1 MTEESNPLETT
12 ANAEIPVDGP
22 ENMDSNET
30 DPMGE
35 EAPPLE
41 TILEGE
47 LGQNDGSE
55 STEDK
60 NQDINDSVQS
70 SDFESIKAQLEDRTS
85 QYMRLAADFDNFR
98 KRTAKEKVEFEER
111 SKRSTIIELLPII
124 DNFERARSQIK
135 PQTESENNIQKSY
148 QGIYKQLVDCLK
160 QLGVSPMR
168 PEGEL
173 FDPNLHE
180 AVMREPTNEYPEG
193 TVIEEL
199 RRGYILGDLVLR
211 HAMVRVATPLESD
224 SHPIAE
230 SEPDSESSEA

>member
-1 MTEESNPLETT
+1 MTEESTPLETT
-12 ANAEIPVDGP
+12 ANAEIPVDGS

-30 DPMGE
+30 DPMVE

-47 LGQNDGSE
+47 MGQNDGSE

-224 SHPIAE
+224 SDQIAE